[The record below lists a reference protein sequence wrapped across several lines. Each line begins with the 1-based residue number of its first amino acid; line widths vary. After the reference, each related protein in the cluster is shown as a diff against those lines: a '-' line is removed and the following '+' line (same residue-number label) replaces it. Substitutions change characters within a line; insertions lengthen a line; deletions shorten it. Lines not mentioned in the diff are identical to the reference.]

1 MLAIMRRE
9 FKAYFTSPIGYIVVA
24 AFYLMSGIF
33 YSQLIAY
40 GYADMRNLFGSMY
53 TVIMFLI
60 PVLTMRLMSEE
71 KKIKTDQI
79 LLTSPVTITGIVLGK
94 YFAALLVYLIAT
106 LATVVQCVVVAL
118 FAVPEWGVLF
128 TNYIGMLL
136 LGATF
141 IAIGMFISSLTEN
154 QIVAAIGSIAVAILV
169 TVADSIVPK
178 ISVKFLESFL
188 SDATFSMRY
197 NDFMNGIMNF
207 SNVIFF
213 LSIVAVFLFL
223 SGRVLEKRRWS

>member
-24 AFYLMSGIF
+24 AFYLMSGVF
-33 YSQLIAY
+33 YTQLIAY
-40 GYADMRNLFGSMY
+40 GYGDMRNLFSSMY

-60 PVLTMRLMSEE
+60 PVLTMRLMSED

-79 LLTSPVTITGIVLGK
+79 LLTAPVTVTGIVFGK
-94 YFAALLVYLIAT
+94 YLAALIVFIIST
-106 LATVVQCVVVAL
+106 LATVAQCLVLAL
-118 FAVPEWGVLF
+118 FAVPDWGVIF

-154 QIVAAIGSIAVAILV
+154 QVVAAIGSIAVAILV
-169 TVADSIVPK
+169 TIADSIFPK
-178 ISVKFLESFL
+178 ISIEFLETFL
-188 SDATFSMRY
+188 SDATFSTRY
-197 NDFMNGIMNF
+197 NEFMNGIMNF
-207 SNVIFF
+207 SNIIFF

>member
-1 MLAIMRRE
+1 
-9 FKAYFTSPIGYIVVA
+9 
-24 AFYLMSGIF
+24 
-33 YSQLIAY
+33 
-40 GYADMRNLFGSMY
+40 
-53 TVIMFLI
+53 
-60 PVLTMRLMSEE
+60 
-71 KKIKTDQI
+71 
-79 LLTSPVTITGIVLGK
+79 
-94 YFAALLVYLIAT
+94 
-106 LATVVQCVVVAL
+106 
-118 FAVPEWGVLF
+118 
-128 TNYIGMLL
+128 MLL

>member
-33 YSQLIAY
+33 YSQLVAY

-60 PVLTMRLMSEE
+60 PVLTMRLMSED

-106 LATVVQCVVVAL
+106 LATVVQCVVVCRSRVGRAL
-118 FAVPEWGVLF
+118 HQLYRNAAAGRDLHRDRNVH
-128 TNYIGMLL
+128 LL
-136 LGATF
+136 
-141 IAIGMFISSLTEN
+141 
-154 QIVAAIGSIAVAILV
+154 
-169 TVADSIVPK
+169 AD
-178 ISVKFLESFL
+178 
-188 SDATFSMRY
+188 
-197 NDFMNGIMNF
+197 
-207 SNVIFF
+207 
-213 LSIVAVFLFL
+213 
-223 SGRVLEKRRWS
+223 

>member
-9 FKAYFTSPIGYIVVA
+9 VKAYFTSPIGYIVVA
-24 AFYLMSGIF
+24 AFSFMSGLF
-33 YSQLIAY
+33 YYMLVAQ
-40 GYADMRNLFGSMY
+40 GVADMRNLFGTMY

-60 PVLTMRLMSEE
+60 PVLTMRLMSED

-79 LLTSPVTITGIVLGK
+79 LLTAPVTVTGIVLGK
-94 YFAALLVYLIAT
+94 YFAALFVYFIAT
-106 LATVVQCVVVAL
+106 LATVVQSAVIAL
-118 FAVPEWGVLF
+118 FTVPEWGVIF

-154 QIVAAIGSIAVAILV
+154 QVVAAIGSIAVAIFV
-169 TVADSIVPK
+169 TVADSVVPQIK
-178 ISVKFLESFL
+178 IKFLDAFL
-188 SDATFSMRY
+188 SDATFSTRY
-197 NDFMNGIMNF
+197 SDFMNGVMNF

-213 LSIVAVFLFL
+213 LSIVAIFLFL